1 MRCVCTVGAVA
12 CPEHP
17 GRLKT
22 KEEKI
27 AFRKAWD
34 ARVEEAAGG
43 SAEDGKSPRAILVPS
58 ILSHI
63 ETPIEERW
71 SGGRSRK

>member
-12 CPEHP
+12 CQEHP

-34 ARVEEAAGG
+34 ARVAEAEEAG
-43 SAEDGKSPRAILVPS
+43 EDGKTPRAILVPS
-58 ILSHI
+58 IPSHI

-71 SGGRSRK
+71 SSGRSRK